1 MDTKLT
7 QQSNSVD
14 VVFTRFEEIE
24 KKIFLKSGWPVIEG
38 IYGIEFIND
47 VQLGPFVHILLNINK
62 KYEDIETS
70 VKKLLN
76 EEQQKVIKFDYVKQ
90 QPFQLK

>member
-24 KKIFLKSGWPVIEG
+24 KKTLVCTMKHTKDIVKILNKFGKNKYPSMKELYMYCFGKEIENAHNSKYDVINLHAIIKHMYE
-38 IYGIEFIND
+38 YGYLQYD
-47 VQLGPFVHILLNINK
+47 L
-62 KYEDIETS
+62 
-70 VKKLLN
+70 
-76 EEQQKVIKFDYVKQ
+76 
-90 QPFQLK
+90 